1 MEIPCTLPWPGA
13 QQSQLP
19 AECLRGSASA
29 VQPREVMERPR
40 PRLLTIGRLAGY
52 AGVTI
57 KAVRHY
63 HQRGLLEEPKRD
75 ASGYR
80 RYSAED
86 AVKLIKIR
94 TLADAGV
101 PLARIKEL
109 LGAGPKQ
116 FEAAIAE
123 IDRSLQ
129 KKARELAQT
138 RERLRHL
145 ASGDRLF
152 VSEEVADYLDQLRK
166 AGVSERAVRMEREV
180 WILVQSVSPAD
191 AAVLLADRRELMKD
205 REFVAIYR
213 TYDAAFDWSP
223 DDPRLNRL
231 AARTKRWMKT
241 RQITRAGGRNRIQD
255 PAVAQVVATS
265 SGQSSPAWER
275 LAEIAKER
283 PAG

>member
-1 MEIPCTLPWPGA
+1 
-13 QQSQLP
+13 
-19 AECLRGSASA
+19 
-29 VQPREVMERPR
+29 MERPR
-40 PRLLTIGRLAGY
+40 PRMLTIGQLANY

-63 HQRGLLEEPKRD
+63 HLRGLLEEPKRD

-94 TLADAGV
+94 TLAEAGV
-101 PLARIKEL
+101 PLARIREL

-129 KKARELAQT
+129 QRARELAQT

-152 VSEEVADYLDQLRK
+152 VSAEVADYLDGLRK

-180 WILVQSVSPAD
+180 WILVQSVSPPD
-191 AAVLLADRRELMKD
+191 AAILLADRRELMED
-205 REFVAIYR
+205 REFLAIYR

-223 DDPRLNRL
+223 DDPRLDRL
-231 AARTKRWMKT
+231 ARRTQRWMTK
-241 RQITRAGGRNRIQD
+241 RQITREGGRARVQD
-255 PAVAQVVATS
+255 PAIAQVVATS
-265 SGQSSPAWER
+265 SGQTSPAWER
-275 LAEIAKER
+275 LAEIAKGR